1 MLISR
6 PRPLTTTDLPGAASA
21 GIVTAGAGRVDA
33 PLGGLDAETLAR
45 LARLDPSGESR
56 LLERVLKAYQASA
69 ARLVPQLVAAQ
80 LSGDRNAIRLVAHT
94 LKSSSASIGA
104 LALSQRCAQIEAAT
118 AEAAARDA
126 SPATLDADIAALRQ
140 ALASTLQVIERLL
153 ADAPA

>member
-45 LARLDPSGESR
+45 LALLDPSGESR

-104 LALSQRCAQIEAAT
+104 LALSQRCAQVEAAT
-118 AEAAARDA
+118 GEAAARDA

>member
-21 GIVTAGAGRVDA
+21 GIDTAGAGRVSA
-33 PLGGLDAETLAR
+33 PTSGLDAEALAR
-45 LARLDPSGESR
+45 LALLDPSGESR

-80 LSGDRNAIRLVAHT
+80 LSGDRNAIRHVAHT

-118 AEAAARDA
+118 GEAAARDA
-126 SPATLDADIAALRQ
+126 SPATLDADIAALRR
-140 ALASTLQVIERLL
+140 ALASTLQAIERLL

>member
-45 LARLDPSGESR
+45 LALLDPSGESR

-104 LALSQRCAQIEAAT
+104 LALSQRCAQVEAAT
-118 AEAAARDA
+118 GEAAARDA
-126 SPATLDADIAALRQ
+126 SPATLDADIAALRR